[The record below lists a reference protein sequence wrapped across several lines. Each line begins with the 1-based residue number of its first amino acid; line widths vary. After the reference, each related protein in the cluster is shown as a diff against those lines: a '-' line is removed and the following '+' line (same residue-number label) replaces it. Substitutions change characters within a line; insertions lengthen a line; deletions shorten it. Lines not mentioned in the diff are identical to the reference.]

1 MANDQQEEPI
11 VNISGSG
18 RTTKKGY
25 SSNLQVSKKLD
36 ISKKL
41 TVTPSYGKQKGKY
54 SESVRGSGTSAG
66 VNAQYKVNKNVTLN
80 AGAHTSKFKVKGSDW
95 SSKSKGSSANVGL
108 TFTFK

>member
-36 ISKKL
+36 ISKKAYCD
-41 TVTPSYGKQKGKY
+41 S
-54 SESVRGSGTSAG
+54 
-66 VNAQYKVNKNVTLN
+66 
-80 AGAHTSKFKVKGSDW
+80 
-95 SSKSKGSSANVGL
+95 
-108 TFTFK
+108 